1 MTWPIEEM
9 PYDDVAGF
17 CLAAPQN
24 YVSGKDLSELP
35 CAVEMIICAICLDE
49 KGRFLPMWLSQ
60 RIICMT
66 ITLSKLLLS
75 ILPKEYEI
83 LIVGGLVRSGE
94 GDIDNYRQADYI
106 TSGGALSKAIIY

>member
-1 MTWPIEEM
+1 
-9 PYDDVAGF
+9 
-17 CLAAPQN
+17 
-24 YVSGKDLSELP
+24 
-35 CAVEMIICAICLDE
+35 
-49 KGRFLPMWLSQ
+49 
-60 RIICMT
+60 MT